1 MARNKK
7 KAHTQKRNTHT
18 RQTTFYGLI
27 ASIYDKKDTNQEKKY

>member
-7 KAHTQKRNTHT
+7 KSTHT

-27 ASIYDKKDTNQEKKY
+27 ASIYDKKDTNQEKKILESMV